1 MARSMTGFGRA
12 SLNIDGRELTI
23 ELKSVNHRYLDIG
36 FRMHRSLGF
45 LEDTVRTTLS
55 SMLSR
60 GHIDVYATYRNTRN
74 DAKCVNID
82 TALLSAYLESAR
94 IAGEQ
99 FMLTDDLTLSNVLRL
114 PDIATVIEADE
125 DRDSLT
131 ELMKRTV
138 ACACEEL
145 IEMRIREGERLRNDL
160 LLRLDTV
167 LAIRKRIEERA
178 PLVTEEYRN
187 KLNER
192 IATILSEVEVDRAR
206 LATEIALFADRVNID
221 EELVRLMSHITA
233 ARDLLESDK
242 PIGRKLEFV
251 VQEMNREFNTIGS
264 KANDKDISALVIDG
278 KAELEKIREQIQN
291 FE

>member
-12 SLNIDGRELTI
+12 SFNIDGRELTI

-36 FRMHRSLGF
+36 FRMPRSLGF
-45 LEDTVRTTLS
+45 LEDTVRTTLG

-60 GHIDVYATYRNTRN
+60 GHVDVYATYRNMRN
-74 DAKCVNID
+74 DAKCVVID
-82 TALLSAYLESAR
+82 SALLSAYLESAR
-94 IAGEQ
+94 SAGEE
-99 FMLTDDLTLSNVLRL
+99 FMLEDDLTLSNILRL
-114 PDIATVIEADE
+114 PDITAIIEAEE

-138 ACACEEL
+138 ICACEEL
-145 IEMRIREGERLRNDL
+145 IEMRLREGARLRDDL
-160 LLRLDTV
+160 SLRLDTV

-192 IATILSEVEVDRAR
+192 ISSILSEVEIDRAR

-221 EELVRLMSHITA
+221 EELVRLLSHIAA
-233 ARDLLESDK
+233 ARELLESDR